1 VQNSR
6 LDHTRLEL
14 NFVISAEFC
23 NPKIRS
29 FYTRTL
35 DRTGYSHLK
44 MTADSRPTV
53 LIVEDDTS
61 LQSLLEALL
70 GRDYRITVVGDGKEA
85 LEHLQWDT
93 PNLVI
98 LDVTIPHVDGLDIC
112 SRIKRIKRFR
122 DTRVIVM
129 TASMDER
136 THDAANLAKADAFV
150 SKPIVNEQFRQL
162 VRELLNKTGAPK
174 SFTDSAFTGS
184 LADASADR
192 TPPSSPTVSTELK
205 MAPAPEKPTELKS
218 SGIIKAELDESEF
231 APQTVETPSA
241 KAVQAETKPEASGV
255 HADLFADWD
264 DSSQEE
270 TAQNV
275 SKDNSADF

>member
-1 VQNSR
+1 
-6 LDHTRLEL
+6 
-14 NFVISAEFC
+14 
-23 NPKIRS
+23 
-29 FYTRTL
+29 
-35 DRTGYSHLK
+35 
-44 MTADSRPTV
+44 MTAADPRPTV

-61 LQSLLEALL
+61 LQSVLEALL
-70 GRDYRITVVGDGKEA
+70 GRDYRLTIVGDGKEA

-150 SKPIVNEQFRQL
+150 SKPIANEQFRQL
-162 VRELLNKTGAPK
+162 VREMLGKSDAPK
-174 SFTDSAFTGS
+174 SFTDLAFTGS

-192 TPPSSPTVSTELK
+192 TPPSSPSISTVAKIT
-205 MAPAPEKPTELKS
+205 PVPEKPALHDNT
-218 SGIIKAELDESEF
+218 GIITAELDESEDV
-231 APQTVETPSA
+231 AKTPNVA
-241 KAVQAETKPEASGV
+241 NTHP
-255 HADLFADWD
+255 DLFEDWD
-264 DSSQEE
+264 DSSTEE
-270 TAQNV
+270 TKNV

>member
-1 VQNSR
+1 
-6 LDHTRLEL
+6 
-14 NFVISAEFC
+14 
-23 NPKIRS
+23 
-29 FYTRTL
+29 
-35 DRTGYSHLK
+35 
-44 MTADSRPTV
+44 MTAADPRPTV

-61 LQSLLEALL
+61 LQSVLEALL
-70 GRDYRITVVGDGKEA
+70 GRDYRVTIVGDGKEA

-150 SKPIVNEQFRQL
+150 SKPIVNEQFRKL
-162 VRELLNKTGAPK
+162 VRDLLNKSDAPK

-192 TPPSSPTVSTELK
+192 TPPSSKTTSETLIAKNPG
-205 MAPAPEKPTELKS
+205 
-218 SGIIKAELDESEF
+218 GIIKAEFDEAGF
-231 APQTVETPSA
+231 VPNPPETA
-241 KAVQAETKPEASGV
+241 NV
-255 HADLFADWD
+255 HANLFEDWD
-264 DSSQEE
+264 DSSKDDT
-270 TAQNV
+270 TANV
-275 SKDNSADF
+275 SKDTSNF

>member
-1 VQNSR
+1 M
-6 LDHTRLEL
+6 
-14 NFVISAEFC
+14 IA
-23 NPKIRS
+23 
-29 FYTRTL
+29 
-35 DRTGYSHLK
+35 
-44 MTADSRPTV
+44 ADPRPTV

-61 LQSLLEALL
+61 LQSVLEALL
-70 GRDYRITVVGDGKEA
+70 GRDYRVTIVGDGKEA

-150 SKPIVNEQFRQL
+150 SKPIVNEQFRKL
-162 VRELLNKTGAPK
+162 VRELLNKSDAPK

-192 TPPSSPTVSTELK
+192 TPPSSKTTSETLIVQTPG
-205 MAPAPEKPTELKS
+205 
-218 SGIIKAELDESEF
+218 GIIKAEFDEF
-231 APQTVETPSA
+231 GFVPKP
-241 KAVQAETKPEASGV
+241 PEASSA
-255 HADLFADWD
+255 HANLFEELD
-264 DSSQEE
+264 DSSKDDS
-270 TAQNV
+270 AGNV
-275 SKDNSADF
+275 SKDNSSF

>member
-1 VQNSR
+1 
-6 LDHTRLEL
+6 
-14 NFVISAEFC
+14 
-23 NPKIRS
+23 
-29 FYTRTL
+29 
-35 DRTGYSHLK
+35 
-44 MTADSRPTV
+44 MTADPRPTV

-61 LQSLLEALL
+61 LQSVLEALL
-70 GRDYRITVVGDGKEA
+70 GRDYRLTVVSDGKEA

-150 SKPIVNEQFRQL
+150 SKPIVNDQFRQL
-162 VRELLNKTGAPK
+162 VRELINKSDAPK

-184 LADASADR
+184 LADSSADR
-192 TPPSSPTVSTELK
+192 TPPSSPTASTEPK
-205 MAPAPEKPTELKS
+205 ITPAPEKPVGHNRA
-218 SGIIKAELDESEF
+218 GIIKAELDESDF
-231 APQTVETPSA
+231 VPKAVETP
-241 KAVQAETKPEASGV
+241 KANSFQAPKAPVASKT
-255 HADLFADWD
+255 DENLFEEWD
-264 DSSQEE
+264 DSSQED
-270 TAQNV
+270 TTKKV
-275 SKDNSADF
+275 SKDDSANF

>member
-1 VQNSR
+1 
-6 LDHTRLEL
+6 
-14 NFVISAEFC
+14 
-23 NPKIRS
+23 
-29 FYTRTL
+29 
-35 DRTGYSHLK
+35 
-44 MTADSRPTV
+44 MTADDPRPTV

-61 LQSLLEALL
+61 LQSVLEALL
-70 GRDYRITVVGDGKEA
+70 GRDYRVTIVGDGKEA

-122 DTRVIVM
+122 DTIVIVM

-150 SKPIVNEQFRQL
+150 SKPIANEQFRKL
-162 VRELLNKTGAPK
+162 VRELLNKSDAPK

-192 TPPSSPTVSTELK
+192 TPPSSSKTTSETLIAKNP
-205 MAPAPEKPTELKS
+205 
-218 SGIIKAELDESEF
+218 SGIIKAEFDQSESV
-231 APQTVETPSA
+231 PKPSDA
-241 KAVQAETKPEASGV
+241 ANANPFEE
-255 HADLFADWD
+255 WD
-264 DSSQEE
+264 DSSKDNN
-270 TAQNV
+270 AGKA
-275 SKDNSADF
+275 SKDTSNF

>member
-1 VQNSR
+1 
-6 LDHTRLEL
+6 
-14 NFVISAEFC
+14 
-23 NPKIRS
+23 
-29 FYTRTL
+29 
-35 DRTGYSHLK
+35 
-44 MTADSRPTV
+44 MTAADPRPTV

-61 LQSLLEALL
+61 LQSVLEALL
-70 GRDYRITVVGDGKEA
+70 GRDYRVTIVGDGKEA

-122 DTRVIVM
+122 DTIVIVM

-150 SKPIVNEQFRQL
+150 SKPIENEQFRKL
-162 VRELLNKTGAPK
+162 VRELLNKSDAPK

-192 TPPSSPTVSTELK
+192 APPSSKTTSETMLSK
-205 MAPAPEKPTELKS
+205 NS
-218 SGIIKAELDESEF
+218 SGIIKAEFDESGIV
-231 APQTVETPSA
+231 PKPSDPSN
-241 KAVQAETKPEASGV
+241 TNASNTN
-255 HADLFADWD
+255 ADLFEEWD
-264 DSSQEE
+264 DSNEN
-270 TAQNV
+270 TAANV
-275 SKDNSADF
+275 SKDNSNF

>member
-1 VQNSR
+1 
-6 LDHTRLEL
+6 
-14 NFVISAEFC
+14 
-23 NPKIRS
+23 
-29 FYTRTL
+29 
-35 DRTGYSHLK
+35 
-44 MTADSRPTV
+44 MTAADPRPTV

-61 LQSLLEALL
+61 LQSVLEALL
-70 GRDYRITVVGDGKEA
+70 GRDYRLTIVGDGKEA

-150 SKPIVNEQFRQL
+150 SKPIVNEQFRHL
-162 VRELLNKTGAPK
+162 VREMLNKADAPK

-192 TPPSSPTVSTELK
+192 TPRASTNTTITPE
-205 MAPAPEKPTELKS
+205 PEKAVAQNPT
-218 SGIIKAELDESEF
+218 GIIKAEFDESGF
-231 APQTVETPSA
+231 VP
-241 KAVQAETKPEASGV
+241 KPAN
-255 HADLFADWD
+255 AANLFEEWD
-264 DSSQEE
+264 DSSDDTVQD
-270 TAQNV
+270 A
-275 SKDNSADF
+275 SKNNSNF

>member
-1 VQNSR
+1 
-6 LDHTRLEL
+6 
-14 NFVISAEFC
+14 
-23 NPKIRS
+23 
-29 FYTRTL
+29 
-35 DRTGYSHLK
+35 
-44 MTADSRPTV
+44 MTADPRPTV

-61 LQSLLEALL
+61 LQSVLEALL
-70 GRDYRITVVGDGKEA
+70 GLDYRLTIVGDGKEA

-150 SKPIVNEQFRQL
+150 SKPIVNDQFRKL
-162 VRELLNKTGAPK
+162 VREMLSKADAPK
-174 SFTDSAFTGS
+174 SFTDAAFTGS

-192 TPPSSPTVSTELK
+192 TPPTATPRITPEPAATNHPT
-205 MAPAPEKPTELKS
+205 
-218 SGIIKAELDESEF
+218 GIIKAEFDESESV
-231 APQTVETPSA
+231 P
-241 KAVQAETKPEASGV
+241 KPTDA
-255 HADLFADWD
+255 ANANLFEEWD
-264 DSSQEE
+264 DSSNDDAPGN
-270 TAQNV
+270 T
-275 SKDNSADF
+275 SKDNSNF

>member
-1 VQNSR
+1 
-6 LDHTRLEL
+6 
-14 NFVISAEFC
+14 
-23 NPKIRS
+23 
-29 FYTRTL
+29 
-35 DRTGYSHLK
+35 
-44 MTADSRPTV
+44 MTAADPRPTV

-61 LQSLLEALL
+61 LQSVLEALL
-70 GRDYRITVVGDGKEA
+70 GRDHRVTIVGDGKEA

-150 SKPIVNEQFRQL
+150 SKPIENEPFRQL
-162 VRELLNKTGAPK
+162 VRELLNKSDAPK
-174 SFTDSAFTGS
+174 SFTDLAFTGS

-192 TPPSSPTVSTELK
+192 TPPSSPTVSTPSIS
-205 MAPAPEKPTELKS
+205 ANQNPT
-218 SGIIKAELDESEF
+218 GIIKAEFDEVEF
-231 APQTVETPSA
+231 VPKP
-241 KAVQAETKPEASGV
+241 PEAANTR
-255 HADLFADWD
+255 ADLFEEWD
-264 DSSQEE
+264 DSSAEDP
-270 TAQNV
+270 ASQNV
-275 SKDNSADF
+275 SKNDSNF

>member
-1 VQNSR
+1 
-6 LDHTRLEL
+6 
-14 NFVISAEFC
+14 
-23 NPKIRS
+23 
-29 FYTRTL
+29 
-35 DRTGYSHLK
+35 
-44 MTADSRPTV
+44 MTAADPRPTV

-61 LQSLLEALL
+61 LQSVLEALL
-70 GRDYRITVVGDGKEA
+70 GRDYRVTIVGDGKEA

-93 PNLVI
+93 PNMVI

-150 SKPIVNEQFRQL
+150 SKPIVNEQFRKL
-162 VRELLNKTGAPK
+162 VRELLSKSDAPK

-192 TPPSSPTVSTELK
+192 TPPSSKTTSETLIAKTP
-205 MAPAPEKPTELKS
+205 
-218 SGIIKAELDESEF
+218 SGIVKAEFDEAGIVPKPSET
-231 APQTVETPSA
+231 ANA
-241 KAVQAETKPEASGV
+241 NAN
-255 HADLFADWD
+255 LFEEWD
-264 DSSQEE
+264 DS
-270 TAQNV
+270 
-275 SKDNSADF
+275 SKDNSAGNVSKDTSNF

>member
-1 VQNSR
+1 
-6 LDHTRLEL
+6 
-14 NFVISAEFC
+14 
-23 NPKIRS
+23 
-29 FYTRTL
+29 
-35 DRTGYSHLK
+35 

-61 LQSLLEALL
+61 LQSVLEALL
-70 GRDYRITVVGDGKEA
+70 GRDYRVTIVGDGKEA

-150 SKPIVNEQFRQL
+150 SKPIANEQFRQL
-162 VRELLNKTGAPK
+162 VREMINKSDAPK
-174 SFTDSAFTGS
+174 SFTDAAFTGS

-192 TPPSSPTVSTELK
+192 TPPPRSNEAKITLPPSERPVSNPSTVQPT
-205 MAPAPEKPTELKS
+205 A
-218 SGIIKAELDESEF
+218 GIIKAEFDSANESEF
-231 APQTVETPSA
+231 VARAVPQAMPVVSGVDLFDAPQNTAASNSSENTVEI
-241 KAVQAETKPEASGV
+241 KFE
-255 HADLFADWD
+255 DWD
-264 DSSQEE
+264 DLSQED
-270 TAQNV
+270 ANAGKNV
-275 SKDNSADF
+275 TKDDSANF

>member
-1 VQNSR
+1 
-6 LDHTRLEL
+6 
-14 NFVISAEFC
+14 
-23 NPKIRS
+23 
-29 FYTRTL
+29 
-35 DRTGYSHLK
+35 
-44 MTADSRPTV
+44 MTAADPRPTV

-61 LQSLLEALL
+61 LQSVLEALL
-70 GRDYRITVVGDGKEA
+70 GRDYRVTIVGDGKEA

-150 SKPIVNEQFRQL
+150 SKPIVNEHFRKL
-162 VRELLNKTGAPK
+162 VRDLLNKSGTPK

-184 LADASADR
+184 LADSSADR
-192 TPPSSPTVSTELK
+192 TPPSSSKTTSETMIAK
-205 MAPAPEKPTELKS
+205 NQ
-218 SGIIKAELDESEF
+218 SGIIKATFDESGF
-231 APQTVETPSA
+231 APTASETA
-241 KAVQAETKPEASGV
+241 NA
-255 HADLFADWD
+255 HANLFEEWD
-264 DSSQEE
+264 DSSKDEG
-270 TAQNV
+270 AAHI
-275 SKDNSADF
+275 SKDNSSF

>member
-1 VQNSR
+1 
-6 LDHTRLEL
+6 
-14 NFVISAEFC
+14 
-23 NPKIRS
+23 
-29 FYTRTL
+29 
-35 DRTGYSHLK
+35 

-61 LQSLLEALL
+61 LQTVLEALL
-70 GRDYRITVVGDGKEA
+70 GRDYRITIVGDGKEA

-162 VRELLNKTGAPK
+162 VRELLNKADAPK
-174 SFTDSAFTGS
+174 SFTDTAFTGS

-192 TPPSSPTVSTELK
+192 TPPPRPIARSSEAKITP
-205 MAPAPEKPTELKS
+205 APAERTKPAQIALTPAVQPAT
-218 SGIIKAELDESEF
+218 GGVIKAEFDESEF
-231 APQTVETPSA
+231 VA
-241 KAVQAETKPEASGV
+241 KAVPQAMPVVEGV
-255 HADLFADWD
+255 DLFDNIAPTISTDLANSQNPADMKFEDWD
-264 DSSQEE
+264 TQSQEDAS
-270 TAQNV
+270 TKKNTP
-275 SKDNSADF
+275 KDDSANF

>member
-1 VQNSR
+1 
-6 LDHTRLEL
+6 
-14 NFVISAEFC
+14 
-23 NPKIRS
+23 
-29 FYTRTL
+29 
-35 DRTGYSHLK
+35 
-44 MTADSRPTV
+44 MTAADPRPTV

-61 LQSLLEALL
+61 LQSVLEALL
-70 GRDYRITVVGDGKEA
+70 GRDYRLSIVGDGKEA

-150 SKPIVNEQFRQL
+150 SKPIVNEQFRHL
-162 VRELLNKTGAPK
+162 VRELLNKADAPK

-192 TPPSSPTVSTELK
+192 TPPSLSKTTSETLIAKNP
-205 MAPAPEKPTELKS
+205 
-218 SGIIKAELDESEF
+218 SGIIKAEFDEAEYV
-231 APQTVETPSA
+231 AKPVETA
-241 KAVQAETKPEASGV
+241 NA
-255 HADLFADWD
+255 HANLFEEWD
-264 DSSQEE
+264 DSSKDD
-270 TAQNV
+270 TGQNA
-275 SKDNSADF
+275 SKNNSNF

>member
-1 VQNSR
+1 
-6 LDHTRLEL
+6 
-14 NFVISAEFC
+14 
-23 NPKIRS
+23 
-29 FYTRTL
+29 
-35 DRTGYSHLK
+35 

-61 LQSLLEALL
+61 LQSVLEALL
-70 GRDYRITVVGDGKEA
+70 GRDYRLTIVGDGKEA

-150 SKPIVNEQFRQL
+150 SKPIVNDQFRKL
-162 VRELLNKTGAPK
+162 VREMLNKADAPK
-174 SFTDSAFTGS
+174 SFTDAAFTGS

-192 TPPSSPTVSTELK
+192 TPPTATPRITPEPAVINNPT
-205 MAPAPEKPTELKS
+205 
-218 SGIIKAELDESEF
+218 GIIKAEFDESEF
-231 APQTVETPSA
+231 VPKTPDVSNA
-241 KAVQAETKPEASGV
+241 NANQFEE
-255 HADLFADWD
+255 WD
-264 DSSQEE
+264 DSSTENPSG
-270 TAQNV
+270 QNL
-275 SKDNSADF
+275 SKDNSNF

>member
-1 VQNSR
+1 
-6 LDHTRLEL
+6 
-14 NFVISAEFC
+14 
-23 NPKIRS
+23 
-29 FYTRTL
+29 
-35 DRTGYSHLK
+35 
-44 MTADSRPTV
+44 MTAADPRPTV

-61 LQSLLEALL
+61 LQSVLEALL
-70 GRDYRITVVGDGKEA
+70 GRDYRLTIVGDGKEA

-162 VRELLNKTGAPK
+162 VREMLNKADAPK

-192 TPPSSPTVSTELK
+192 TPRASANTTITPE
-205 MAPAPEKPTELKS
+205 PEKEVAQNPAR
-218 SGIIKAELDESEF
+218 IIKAEFDESGF
-231 APQTVETPSA
+231 VPKTPDA
-241 KAVQAETKPEASGV
+241 ANATIFEE
-255 HADLFADWD
+255 WD
-264 DSSQEE
+264 DSSGEDN
-270 TAQNV
+270 TDQNA
-275 SKDNSADF
+275 SKNNSNF

>member
-1 VQNSR
+1 
-6 LDHTRLEL
+6 
-14 NFVISAEFC
+14 
-23 NPKIRS
+23 
-29 FYTRTL
+29 
-35 DRTGYSHLK
+35 

-61 LQSLLEALL
+61 LQSVLEALL
-70 GRDYRITVVGDGKEA
+70 GRDYRVTLVGDGKEA

-112 SRIKRIKRFR
+112 SRIKRIKRFK

-150 SKPIVNEQFRQL
+150 SKPIANEQFRQL
-162 VRELLNKTGAPK
+162 VRELLNKSDAPK
-174 SFTDSAFTGS
+174 SFTDTAFTGS

-192 TPPSSPTVSTELK
+192 TPPARYNSSEAKIKPSSERPTSVS
-205 MAPAPEKPTELKS
+205 AIPAPLENTAVDPS
-218 SGIIKAELDESEF
+218 DESEF
-231 APQTVETPSA
+231 VARAVPQAMPVVSGVDLFNLPQHDAVDASPAEDGVEIQMQDWDELTPEDANTPTGASKEDSA
-241 KAVQAETKPEASGV
+241 K
-255 HADLFADWD
+255 F
-264 DSSQEE
+264 
-270 TAQNV
+270 
-275 SKDNSADF
+275 

>member
-1 VQNSR
+1 M
-6 LDHTRLEL
+6 
-14 NFVISAEFC
+14 
-23 NPKIRS
+23 
-29 FYTRTL
+29 
-35 DRTGYSHLK
+35 K
-44 MTADSRPTV
+44 MTVTDSRPTV

-61 LQSLLEALL
+61 LQSVLEALL
-70 GRDYRITVVGDGKEA
+70 GRDYRVTIVGDGKQA

-150 SKPIVNEQFRQL
+150 SKPIANEQFRQL
-162 VRELLNKTGAPK
+162 VREMISKSDAPK
-174 SFTDSAFTGS
+174 SFTDAAFTGS

-192 TPPSSPTVSTELK
+192 APPSRSTEAKITLPPSERPVDTSK
-205 MAPAPEKPTELKS
+205 VQATP
-218 SGIIKAELDESEF
+218 GIIKAEFDPTNDSEF
-231 APQTVETPSA
+231 VARAVPQAMPMVAGFDLFDAPSNTPASNSSENTVEI
-241 KAVQAETKPEASGV
+241 KFE
-255 HADLFADWD
+255 DWD
-264 DSSQEE
+264 DPSQED
-270 TAQNV
+270 ASAGKNV
-275 SKDNSADF
+275 TKDDSANF

>member
-1 VQNSR
+1 
-6 LDHTRLEL
+6 
-14 NFVISAEFC
+14 
-23 NPKIRS
+23 
-29 FYTRTL
+29 
-35 DRTGYSHLK
+35 

-61 LQSLLEALL
+61 LQSVLEALL
-70 GRDYRITVVGDGKEA
+70 GRDYRVTIVGDGKEA

-150 SKPIVNEQFRQL
+150 SKPIVNEQFRKL
-162 VRELLNKTGAPK
+162 VRELLNKSDAPK
-174 SFTDSAFTGS
+174 SFTDAAFTGS

-192 TPPSSPTVSTELK
+192 TPPSSSKTTSETMIAK
-205 MAPAPEKPTELKS
+205 NQ
-218 SGIIKAELDESEF
+218 SGIIKATFDESSI
-231 APQTVETPSA
+231 APKAPSTA
-241 KAVQAETKPEASGV
+241 NT
-255 HADLFADWD
+255 HTNLFEEWD
-264 DSSQEE
+264 DSSKDD
-270 TAQNV
+270 TGGNAA
-275 SKDNSADF
+275 KDNSSF